1 MARVA
6 CETSVTTGLVLVFG
20 EISTT
25 AYVDIQKVVRKTINE
40 IGYTRAKFGFD
51 GDTVAVLVAIDE
63 QSPDIAQG
71 VNTAL
76 EAREEKKD
84 DITITRVKITSPDG
98 ERALDRKMGNY
109 ITIDI
114 KKVRNISTEKE
125 EKIINTFSKELKEI
139 IEKHI
144 NKTDE
149 ILIVGLG
156 NLYATPDSLGAKVV
170 QNIEITRHIKIYLP
184 NAIDK
189 NVRSISAIT
198 PGVLGTTGIETVE
211 IVKGIVNN
219 IKPKLVI
226 AIDSL
231 CSKNI
236 DRINKSIQ
244 ISDTGIIPGGGVGNR
259 QEELS
264 ETTLNIPVIGIG
276 VPTVLDAATIV
287 IDTLNACDV
296 SISENEIVEKMKLNN
311 FNFIVTPKEIDS
323 LIENMSNIVS
333 EGINMSL

>member
-1 MARVA
+1 MFFRTDMAVERRDLYKNVNKIEDEIKGIE
-6 CETSVTTGLVLVFG
+6 CE
-20 EISTT
+20 
-25 AYVDIQKVVRKTINE
+25 
-40 IGYTRAKFGFD
+40 
-51 GDTVAVLVAIDE
+51 
-63 QSPDIAQG
+63 
-71 VNTAL
+71 
-76 EAREEKKD
+76 EEKKE
-84 DITITRVKITSPDG
+84 DITVTRVKITTPDG
-98 ERALDRKMGNY
+98 EMALDRKMGNY

-114 KKVRNISTEKE
+114 KKVRNITTEKE
-125 EKIINTFSKELKEI
+125 EAIINTFSKELENI
-139 IEKHI
+139 IKKHI
-144 NKTDE
+144 KKDEE

-156 NLYATPDSLGAKVV
+156 NLYSTPDSLGAKVV

-189 NVRSISAIT
+189 NTRSVSAIT

-211 IVKGIVNN
+211 IVKGIVSN

-236 DRINKSIQ
+236 ERINKSIQ
-244 ISDTGIIPGGGVGNR
+244 ICDTGIVPGGGVGNR

-264 ETTLNIPVIGIG
+264 EETLNVPVIGIG

-287 IDTLNACDV
+287 IDTLNACKIQ
-296 SISENEIVEKMKLNN
+296 ISENEIVDKMKLNN

-323 LIENMSNIVS
+323 LIENMTNIVS

>member
-1 MARVA
+1 MFFRTDMAVERRDLYKNA
-6 CETSVTTGLVLVFG
+6 NKLE
-20 EISTT
+20 
-25 AYVDIQKVVRKTINE
+25 NE
-40 IGYTRAKFGFD
+40 ID
-51 GDTVAVLVAIDE
+51 GIE
-63 QSPDIAQG
+63 C
-71 VNTAL
+71 
-76 EAREEKKD
+76 EEEKKG
-84 DITITRVKITSPDG
+84 DITITRVKITNENG
-98 ERALDRKMGNY
+98 EKALEKKQGSY

-114 KKVRNISTEKE
+114 KKINNITTEKE
-125 EKIINTFSKELKEI
+125 EEIIKTFSSELLAI

-144 NKTDE
+144 KRNEE

-189 NVRSISAIT
+189 NTRSISAIT

-211 IVKGIVNN
+211 IVKGIVDN

-264 ETTLNIPVIGIG
+264 VDTLNVPVIGVGI
-276 VPTVLDAATIV
+276 PTVLDAATIV
-287 IDTLNACDV
+287 IDTLKACEIDV
-296 SISENEIVEKMKLNN
+296 SENEIVNKMKLNN

-333 EGINMSL
+333 EGINMLI